1 MAWIRSWAQRSTFHT
16 LCFCFI
22 ALVVLSYLG
31 NHLVNYIASIFRW
44 HFRSTDSFLD
54 TLGFAAIASALM
66 TFVGRS
72 FAKGAR
78 SERNH

>member
-1 MAWIRSWAQRSTFHT
+1 MTWIRRWAQRSTFHT
-16 LCFCFI
+16 LCFYFI

-54 TLGFAAIASALM
+54 TLGVAAITSALM
-66 TFVGRS
+66 TFVDRS
-72 FAKGAR
+72 FAKGAEPED
-78 SERNH
+78 S